1 MWLLNVVREILK
13 ISQFRVYPIKIP
25 HTDTENFEIYK
36 KESLKDKTNFNKY
49 VFKVHT
55 ILKSDLPRS
64 KILTTIRDPRDVCVS
79 FKEFMKSDFK
89 SALDATK
96 NIIRYVKIYKTFN
109 KNYLKF
115 FKYEDIEKNSIE
127 IILKISKFIE
137 CKINFQEAENISIKF
152 NKNNVKKIIK
162 INDEILNSK
171 IKNKEK
177 INKSDIVHISK
188 DNYRSFDTDTGFQTN
203 HISARNS
210 GDWKKVFSAEEIEI
224 INSEF
229 KDFLVENN
237 YY

>member
-1 MWLLNVVREILK
+1 MKKNTLWISSTPRTGSMWLLNVVREILK

-115 FKYEDIEKNSIE
+115 FKYEAFKRDEDNWE
-127 IILKISKFIE
+127 LE
-137 CKINFQEAENISIKF
+137 TLDLEY
-152 NKNNVKKIIK
+152 
-162 INDEILNSK
+162 ND
-171 IKNKEK
+171 
-177 INKSDIVHISK
+177 
-188 DNYRSFDTDTGFQTN
+188 
-203 HISARNS
+203 
-210 GDWKKVFSAEEIEI
+210 KV
-224 INSEF
+224 
-229 KDFLVENN
+229 
-237 YY
+237 